1 MGFVGIVDLKSNNS
15 KSVLNVINSLGIEA
29 RLVTS
34 PVDILQSDRL
44 VIPGVG
50 HIDSIVRDMERSGI
64 RDALIDFSQSGR
76 FLLGICLGQHLLGK
90 HSEESINAK
99 TLGILDF
106 EVNKLPNNIE
116 LGLRVPH
123 VGWNSVFFDQDFPL
137 FKSIPSSSD
146 FYFTHSFGITTD
158 TNCGMAFT
166 EHSVWFTSV
175 AGRDNIFSVQF
186 HPEKSQ
192 KVGRQLL
199 NNFCKL
205 N

>member
-1 MGFVGIVDLKSNNS
+1 MGFIGIVDLKSNNS

-29 RLVTS
+29 KLVNT
-34 PVDILQSDRL
+34 PDDILQSDRL

-50 HIDSIVRDMERSGI
+50 HIDSIVRDMDKSGI

-90 HSEESINAK
+90 KSEESINAK

-106 EVNKLPNNIE
+106 EVNKLPNNFA

-123 VGWNSVFFDQDFPL
+123 VGWNSVYFDKNPPL
-137 FKSIPSSSD
+137 FQSIPSSSD
-146 FYFTHSFGITTD
+146 FYFTHSYGITVD
-158 TNCGMAFT
+158 TNCAMAST
-166 EHSVWFTSV
+166 EHSVWFTSA

-199 NNFCKL
+199 NNFCNL
-205 N
+205 T